1 MSEYQYY
8 EFQAIDRPLGEA
20 DREALRG
27 LSSRAQITATSFT
40 NHYNYGDFK
49 GNRRE
54 LMTRWF
60 DLHLYVANWGTRQ
73 LMVRLPKRLLDRDRL
88 DALLMGT
95 DLATVTEAG
104 ENLILDICDGGEDAE
119 HVDWEDGSGWLSAL
133 APLRADLLSGDWR
146 LVYLIWLTGV
156 EQGHV
161 RDEALEPLP
170 GIAPLNGGLKAFA
183 DFFRIDADLVQA
195 AAEMPRGCAQNE
207 KPSSAALRKAIAA
220 MPGSQRTALL
230 LRLAEGEPHVGAELR
245 LELRRLRSRQQQ
257 ALERPAL
264 RSAAELRDRA
274 KAVRKDRENAQ
285 AERRRAERQRQERL
299 QEQARQARLAALRRQ
314 GAEAWR
320 EVEAEVERRNASGYD
335 RAASLIFDLRR
346 LADEDG
352 QTTDFTN
359 RLNAL
364 RQRHERKQRFIER
377 LSRLP

>member
-220 MPGSQRTALL
+220 MPARKGPPCCSGSPRASRMWVRNCDWSFDGSGHGNNRPSSGQPCVRRPNCET
-230 LRLAEGEPHVGAELR
+230 EP
-245 LELRRLRSRQQQ
+245 RRFARI
-257 ALERPAL
+257 AKTPK
-264 RSAAELRDRA
+264 RSAAVPNANDRSGC
-274 KAVRKDRENAQ
+274 RSRLG
-285 AERRRAERQRQERL
+285 RRAWRL
-299 QEQARQARLAALRRQ
+299 FVGKGRKPGGRSRPRLNGAMHPATTARQA
-314 GAEAWR
+314 
-320 EVEAEVERRNASGYD
+320 
-335 RAASLIFDLRR
+335 
-346 LADEDG
+346 
-352 QTTDFTN
+352 
-359 RLNAL
+359 
-364 RQRHERKQRFIER
+364 
-377 LSRLP
+377 